1 MTGQK
6 LLFVFNPASGKAQ
19 IKNELMN
26 IIDIFVKGGYEVSV
40 YPTQRKND
48 AFYYI
53 CENGSRFDTVVVSG
67 GDGTLNEAINGL
79 MSIDTDN
86 RPKFGYIPTGTV
98 NDFATSLS
106 ISKKCETA
114 ANDIISGEAFSFDVG
129 KFKKR
134 YFAYVAA
141 FGAFTDVPYETPQ
154 QSKNIWGN
162 LAYIGEGIK
171 RLPQISPSFIRVEAD
186 GKVIEGEFLLG
197 LVSNSNSIAGMK
209 TIGNKNVSLNDGLF
223 EVTLIRNPENPLS
236 VQFMLS
242 DLLQKKLDSKYIYNF
257 KTSKIK
263 FNSKESI
270 SWTLD
275 GEYGGTTKRVVIENI
290 KEAID
295 IRVRKK

>member
-1 MTGQK
+1 MTAQK
-6 LLFVFNPASGKAQ
+6 LLFVFNPLSGKSQ
-19 IKNELMN
+19 IKNELMS
-26 IIDIFVKGGYEVSV
+26 IIDIFVKGGYEVVV
-40 YPTQRKND
+40 YPTQKAYD
-48 AFYYI
+48 AFYHI
-53 CENGSRFDTVVVSG
+53 SENGYRYDIVVVSG
-67 GDGTLNEAINGL
+67 GDGTLNEAVNGL
-79 MSIDTDN
+79 MSIEEN
-86 RPKFGYIPTGTV
+86 KRPKFGYIPTGTV
-98 NDFATSLS
+98 NDFATSLN
-106 ISKKCETA
+106 ISKKPEIA
-114 ANDIISGEAFSFDVG
+114 ANDIIYGENFSIDAG

-154 QSKNIWGN
+154 QSKKIWGN

-171 RLPQISPSFIRVEAD
+171 RLPQISPSFMRVEAD
-186 GKVIEGEFLLG
+186 EKIIEGEFLLG

-209 TIGNKNVSLNDGLF
+209 TIGKKDVSLNDGLF
-223 EVTLIRNPENPLS
+223 EVTLLRNPENPLS

-290 KEAID
+290 REAID